1 MPRASAFMENGKR
14 TAVIAEQAFVNIREG
29 KTAVACV
36 VLGRV
41 YASTQGKRENADHA
55 ELEFVRNM

>member
-1 MPRASAFMENGKR
+1 MENGKR

-29 KTAVACV
+29 RTDVACA
-36 VLGRV
+36 VLGHV
-41 YASTQGKRENADHA
+41 YASTQGKRGNAVHA